1 VIGRIPILD
10 VQPVLECGR
19 RPAKAVAGETFEV
32 SATIFR
38 EGHEMLGAG
47 VVLRTPTGE
56 RQPLVG
62 MAEAM
67 PGTDRY
73 AAQVT
78 VGCEGRWQ
86 FQVEAWGDSIAHWR
100 HDAGIKVPRGLDVG
114 LMMAE
119 GAILFERAARSLRPN
134 RAVPAGSAGPVGP
147 AGPGGPAAPPAPPGA
162 RWAHAARAA
171 QSAQAA
177 RSALLALA
185 ARLRDPAIPPWD
197 RLAAADDDE
206 ILAIL
211 AAHPLREL
219 LTRSPS
225 YPLAVHRQRALYG
238 AWYEFFPRSE
248 GVRTDPMGRREP
260 TGGTL
265 RSAACRLEQI
275 AAMGFDVVYL
285 PPVHPIGTTARKGRN
300 NALQAGPGDPGS
312 PWAIGSPDGG
322 HDTIHPELGTLADF
336 DAFVR
341 RAGEVGLEVALDF
354 ALQASPDHPWV
365 RRHPEW
371 FTTRADGAIAY
382 AENPPKK
389 YQDIYPLNFDQDPEG
404 LYAEALRVLR
414 HWMDHGIRIF
424 RVDNPHTK
432 PLPFWERL
440 LAEVDRTDPDV
451 IFLAEAF
458 TRPAMMHALAQIGF
472 HQSYTYFTWRNTAA
486 EIVGYLRELSGP
498 AAAYMRPNFFTN
510 TPDILHEY
518 LQHGGPP
525 AFRTRAVL
533 AAMLSPSWGIYSGY
547 ELCENTP
554 VRPGSEEYLDS
565 EKYQYRPR
573 DWAKAQEPPNGI
585 APFITRLNAI
595 RKAHPATHW
604 LRNLRFHH
612 VDQPELICFSKRSQ
626 RDEDTVLVVVNLDPH
641 TPREATVWLDMPALG
656 MDYGSQ
662 FVVTDELSGHSYQWG
677 RANYVRLDPAMTPAH
692 IFTIT
697 PQPPS

>member
-1 VIGRIPILD
+1 MIGRIPILD

-56 RQPLVG
+56 RQPVVG

-119 GAILFERAARSLRPN
+119 GAILFERAARSIRPN

-211 AAHPLREL
+211 AAHPLREP

-554 VRPGSEEYLDS
+554 VRPGREEYLDS

-585 APFITRLNAI
+585 APLITRLNAI